1 MVYEA
6 FLDHVRQLLQK
17 HLGDR
22 CTITIHQIPRNN
34 GKIMDGLSILM
45 PDAQMA
51 PTVYLNPYYEHYC
64 DGMDMEEIVSDILEL
79 FHDNPAPTCITPKQ
93 MAQFD
98 LLKEKIMFKLIH
110 CDSNLE
116 LLQDIPYIPYLDLAI
131 VFYLCLEHNA
141 AGQMTALI
149 HNEHMALWNVQAK
162 DLLALALENT
172 PKTFPAEIKTM
183 AEVIKDIV
191 QKNFENFDEEYDEKC
206 EEQELDAL
214 FESSDIRM
222 PLYVLTNVAGLHGAG
237 CMIYR
242 NVLKNF
248 ADSIGKDLVILPSS
262 IHEVLLTPNEPGI
275 SYDELGDLVT
285 SINQNEVPEEDQ
297 LSNQVYLY
305 SRSADRLRIATWTKE
320 GDGHSGRYPS

>member
-1 MVYEA
+1 MVYET
-6 FLDHVRQLLQK
+6 FLEHIRQLLQE
-17 HLGDR
+17 HLGDS

-64 DGMDMEEIVSDILEL
+64 GGMDIEEIVSDILEL
-79 FHDNPAPTCITPKQ
+79 FHSNPAPSHITPEQ
-93 MAQFD
+93 MAKFD
-98 LLKEKIMFKLIH
+98 LLEEKIMFKLIH
-110 CDSNLE
+110 CDSNLK

-131 VFYLCLEHNA
+131 VFYLCLECNA
-141 AGQMTALI
+141 TGQMTALI

-162 DLLALALENT
+162 DLLTLALENT
-172 PKTFPAEIKTM
+172 PKAFPAEIKTM
-183 AEVIKDIV
+183 ADVIKDIM
-191 QKNFENFDEEYDEKC
+191 QKNFEEEYDEKC
-206 EEQELDAL
+206 DGHALDAL
-214 FESSDIRM
+214 FESSDVRM
-222 PLYVLTNVAGLHGAG
+222 PLYVLTNELGLHGAG

-242 NVLKNF
+242 DVLKNF

-275 SYDELGDLVT
+275 SYDELSDLVT

-305 SRSADRLRIATWTKE
+305 SRSANKLRLATWAKE
-320 GDGHSGRYPS
+320 GACHPGRYQS